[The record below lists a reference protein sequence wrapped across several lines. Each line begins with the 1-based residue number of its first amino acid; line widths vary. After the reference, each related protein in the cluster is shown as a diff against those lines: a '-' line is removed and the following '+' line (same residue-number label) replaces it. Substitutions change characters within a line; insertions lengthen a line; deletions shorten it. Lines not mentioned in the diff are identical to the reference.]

1 LIALAKQPTAI
12 ASRQERQPNA
22 WRNYWREVS
31 DRLSSTPGVEST
43 AIVSPMPFGDEI
55 FAGMISSPSSANKA
69 VGWFR
74 YVSSTFSHTLGLT
87 LTEGRDFTDND
98 YLGKSD
104 GVIVNEM
111 LARSFWRN
119 ETALGKRISVDSD
132 QAYTVVGVHKD
143 FRDGNRQTPIAPE
156 IYFPFGREVTSFASA
171 MIRVRPPVNLFIPVI
186 RDETRSEL

>member
-1 LIALAKQPTAI
+1 
-12 ASRQERQPNA
+12 
-22 WRNYWREVS
+22 
-31 DRLSSTPGVEST
+31 
-43 AIVSPMPFGDEI
+43 MPFGDEI